1 MRAMQHPEVIHWE
14 KMRETGDKWESEPLH
29 RMKPLMSKSAA
40 GKWPPKITAKWIPQ
54 IRETHLWY
62 RAGISWRKKLLHH
75 IYEPLIGEVFEEIL
89 AIAGTGW
96 TERQLWGTHHGCT
109 GNGTEYEID
118 RGLRLPYIHTRKD
131 RRYRLCKKKKKS
143 SRNYVHTVHAR
154 PWMETL
160 FKKNLSMWP
169 RNPKSRWKKSLRSCW
184 AKIPWDFQL
193 KTEKWWS
200 PANQPGIVLIN
211 KQKRKAAEETAVIP
225 SDSDI
230 REEEHGS

>member
-14 KMRETGDKWESEPLH
+14 KMRETGDKWESEPLY

-131 RRYRLCKKKKKS
+131 RRYRLCKKKKNQAGTTYILYMPGHGWKRCLRKICQCDLEIQS
-143 SRNYVHTVHAR
+143 HA
-154 PWMETL
+154 E
-160 FKKNLSMWP
+160 
-169 RNPKSRWKKSLRSCW
+169 RSHW
-184 AKIPWDFQL
+184 
-193 KTEKWWS
+193 E
-200 PANQPGIVLIN
+200 
-211 KQKRKAAEETAVIP
+211 AAEQKSHETFNSRLKNDDHQPTNLA
-225 SDSDI
+225 
-230 REEEHGS
+230 